1 MTLKGTFPVNS
12 IAEKTILPIQRKKIS
27 LALKI
32 ISVGKNVVKSLVF
45 LGHPKVANGQSAEE
59 NQVSST
65 SPSPSTGTLCPHQSC
80 LEIFQSL
87 TFRTLRRY
95 AHNPLLSAK
104 NFVPLTRKRLFPC
117 IL

>member
-59 NQVSST
+59 NHVSST

-87 TFRTLRRY
+87 TCLNQLMNICFLEAGMKRTGRGRGGEERR
-95 AHNPLLSAK
+95 
-104 NFVPLTRKRLFPC
+104 T
-117 IL
+117 